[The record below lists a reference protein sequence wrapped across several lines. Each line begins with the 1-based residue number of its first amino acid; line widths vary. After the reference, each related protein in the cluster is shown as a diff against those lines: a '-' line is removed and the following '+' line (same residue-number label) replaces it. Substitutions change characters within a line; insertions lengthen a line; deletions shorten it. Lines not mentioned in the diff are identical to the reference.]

1 MVNSTKHVFEG
12 WALSSKTLPFE
23 RARPDFVGSP
33 AVPDADDRTPMTD
46 ILRRV
51 KSAYR
56 GPIRDALE
64 VSDRVTDS
72 ATIEADSDS
81 TRLAFF
87 SRCVVLQVIGGAGIV
102 GLWIAGFANRPFV
115 GENAFLCWLIVGMA
129 ALGILCVFSRRW
141 ADVQWLA
148 THVVRVGLLGTVIGL
163 IVAFAAAKSGG
174 STDPSEVRPMISAV
188 VDGMYVSLYAT
199 LLGIATNLWLKINLR
214 LLGQIDG

>member
-1 MVNSTKHVFEG
+1 MTLMVNSTIHV
-12 WALSSKTLPFE
+12 LE
-23 RARPDFVGSP
+23 RARPDLVGSHV
-33 AVPDADDRTPMTD
+33 APDADNRTCTTG

-56 GPIRDALE
+56 DAIRDALE
-64 VSDRVTDS
+64 VPDRVTDS
-72 ATIEADSDS
+72 AAIEADSDS

-87 SRCVVLQVIGGAGIV
+87 SRCVVLQVIGGAGVV
-102 GLWIAGFANRPFV
+102 GLWIAGFANKPFA
-115 GENAFLCWLIVGMA
+115 GENGFLCWLIVGMG
-129 ALGILCVFSRRW
+129 ALGILCVFLRRW

-174 STDPSEVRPMISAV
+174 STDPSEVRPMIAAV

-199 LLGIATNLWLKINLR
+199 LLGIATNLWLQINLR
-214 LLGQIDG
+214 LLGKIDG